1 MPSPSGVAAH
11 PDRELLSSYRD
22 ALLTWERERGFW
34 PTSQILGAGAI
45 EAVEQAISIAHNAR
59 PCMLLPNATYALR
72 LAMATAGVSPATRV
86 VVVEDPWG
94 AGVHC
99 VASLGATSELVTPG
113 AKDWSTERGRGVIV
127 VITDRD
133 DATSELT
140 RIREHSSDTTI
151 IEDAARL
158 HPTCA
163 TSPVRH
169 RSGDYLVYSLGP
181 GKPVDAGEGGVLVLP
196 DLGTYERALAL
207 SAHPTRLALQHLD
220 QATNPLPM
228 RVHPMS
234 AILAWHKLTQ
244 TTHTRPPHLARGERQ
259 AAAGVEVCSGT

>member
-34 PTSQILGAGAI
+34 PTSQVLGAGAI
-45 EAVEQAISIAHNAR
+45 EAVEHAISVAHNAR

-72 LAMATAGVSPATRV
+72 LAMATAGVSPNTQV

-94 AGVHC
+94 AGVQC
-99 VASLGATSELVTPG
+99 AASLGATSELVTPG
-113 AKDWSTERGRGVIV
+113 TTDWNTETGQGLIV
-127 VITDRD
+127 VITDCD
-133 DATSELT
+133 DATRELR
-140 RIREHSSDTTI
+140 RIRKYSPDTTI

-158 HPTCA
+158 HPTCP

-196 DLGTYERALAL
+196 DLASYERALAL
-207 SAHPTRLALQHLD
+207 SAHPTRLALQHVE
-220 QATNPLPM
+220 QAMNPLPM

-244 TTHTRPPHLARGERQ
+244 APHAPSW
-259 AAAGVEVCSGT
+259 A